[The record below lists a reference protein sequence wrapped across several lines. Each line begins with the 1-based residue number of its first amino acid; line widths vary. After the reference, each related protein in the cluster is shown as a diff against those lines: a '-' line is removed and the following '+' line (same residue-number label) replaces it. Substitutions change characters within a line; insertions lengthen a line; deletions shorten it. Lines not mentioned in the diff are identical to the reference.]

1 MRVDVCFWHKADI
14 DLTPKAESLAAPVSG
29 NELIGNVIEVVA
41 DDLRLR
47 ADSQQIIANT
57 LNQHSFPAR
66 SDGTQRVPSMTGD
79 ETEL

>member
-1 MRVDVCFWHKADI
+1 
-14 DLTPKAESLAAPVSG
+14 VSG
-29 NELIGNVIEVVA
+29 NELIGNVIQVVA

-57 LNQHSFPAR
+57 LNQHSFPTR
-66 SDGTQRVPSMTGD
+66 RDGTQRVPSMTGD